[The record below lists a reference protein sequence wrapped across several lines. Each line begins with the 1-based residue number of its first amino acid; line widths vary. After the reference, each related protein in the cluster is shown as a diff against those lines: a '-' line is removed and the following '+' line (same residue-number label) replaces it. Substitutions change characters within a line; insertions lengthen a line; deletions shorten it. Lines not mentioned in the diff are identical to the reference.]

1 MRGGASLVISLK
13 RKYRKMTGGNMEGKA
28 LGKGLSA
35 LIPEKTEDAKGEA
48 VVYLETGIIR
58 KNSLQPRTNY
68 NDEKLNDLKSSIK
81 EKGILQPILVR
92 KKDGQYEV
100 VAGERRLKAAVAL
113 KLEKIPAMIKD
124 VTDQEAFI
132 IALVENIQRE
142 ELNPIEEAEAY
153 LKLIK
158 EFGYT
163 QEEVAQSVGKDR
175 STVSNLLRVLK
186 LPVEIR
192 KCVYNG
198 ELSVG
203 HARALLGVESQ
214 KERDRLFIRTIKKGL
229 SVRELESLV
238 QSKSKGSARRVSAQT
253 TKDHEVVA
261 LEEDL
266 QRTLGTK
273 VRVMPQKKRG
283 KIVIEYY
290 SLDDL
295 DRIIQL
301 IKK

>member
-1 MRGGASLVISLK
+1 
-13 RKYRKMTGGNMEGKA
+13 MEGKA

-35 LIPEKTEDAKGEA
+35 LIPEKEKDA
-48 VVYLETGIIR
+48 VVKSEGVAYLKTNSIQN
-58 KNSLQPRTNY
+58 NSLQPRTNY
-68 NDEKLNDLKSSIK
+68 DDEKLNDLKASIK
-81 EKGILQPILVR
+81 EKGVLQPILVR
-92 KKDGQYEV
+92 EKAGQYEV
-100 VAGERRLKAAVAL
+100 VAGERRLKAARAL
-113 KLEKIPAMIKD
+113 DLEEVPVIIKD
-124 VTDQEAFI
+124 VTDQEAFV

-153 LKLIK
+153 RKLIE
-158 EFGYT
+158 EFSYT

-175 STVSNLLRVLK
+175 STISNLLRVLK

-192 KCVYNG
+192 RSVYNG

-203 HARALLGVESQ
+203 HARALLSVEIPMQ
-214 KERDRLFIRTIKKGL
+214 RDSLFVLTMKKGL
-229 SVRELESLV
+229 SVRELENLV
-238 QSKSKGSARRVSAQT
+238 QSKSKGGTRRASSQT
-253 TKDHEVVA
+253 AKDHEVIA

-273 VRVMPQKKRG
+273 VRLMPQKKRG

-295 DRIIQL
+295 DRIIQI

>member
-1 MRGGASLVISLK
+1 
-13 RKYRKMTGGNMEGKA
+13 MEGKA

-35 LIPEKTEDAKGEA
+35 LIPEKEKDA
-48 VVYLETGIIR
+48 VVKSEGVAYLKTNSIQN
-58 KNSLQPRTNY
+58 NSLQPRTNY
-68 NDEKLNDLKSSIK
+68 DDEKLNDLKASIK
-81 EKGILQPILVR
+81 EKGVLQPILVR
-92 KKDGQYEV
+92 EKAGQYEV
-100 VAGERRLKAAVAL
+100 VAGERRLKAARAL
-113 KLEKIPAMIKD
+113 DLEEVPVIIKD
-124 VTDQEAFI
+124 VTDQEAFV

-153 LKLIK
+153 RKLIE
-158 EFGYT
+158 EFSYT

-175 STVSNLLRVLK
+175 STISNLLRVLK

-192 KCVYNG
+192 RSVYNG

-203 HARALLGVESQ
+203 HARALLSVEIPMQ
-214 KERDRLFIRTIKKGL
+214 RDSLFVLTMKKGL
-229 SVRELESLV
+229 SVRELENLV
-238 QSKSKGSARRVSAQT
+238 QSKSKGGTRRASSQT
-253 TKDHEVVA
+253 AKDHEVIA

-273 VRVMPQKKRG
+273 VRLMPQKKRG

-295 DRIIQL
+295 DRIIQR